1 MDYEASVAA
10 KRSWEGVQMV
20 PEKEDYW
27 SDTCCSFHDNESC
40 SDEYEEESDTSTGES
55 STDSE
60 AETDTDEEE
69 EDLAI
74 DTDEINAEQ
83 SIIQPEMIVE
93 EVIPIPDHPEPS
105 WEQLSSECVRQK
117 VRELEDPQMQK
128 EFYDR
133 LGRVCS
139 GLAESI
145 KRQRVM

>member
-1 MDYEASVAA
+1 
-10 KRSWEGVQMV
+10 MV

-55 STDSE
+55 STESE
-60 AETDTDEEE
+60 AETDEEE
-69 EDLAI
+69 EVEETAI
-74 DTDEINAEQ
+74 GTEEINLEQ
-83 SIIQPEMIVE
+83 SIIQPEVTVE